1 MRISDITTEKLLER
15 SGVATAGQIAILKKE
30 ALDSN
35 RPLRDVAIKN
45 EVIDEK
51 TLTKALAEYIQ
62 IPFIDLA
69 PSDLNY
75 DTIKKIPERIARQY
89 RAVLFKVDE
98 NKVNHLAV
106 EDPDDVQAINF
117 IEKEIGSN
125 TVVYIATPDNITMAL
140 ETYDHSIRQELNAV
154 AESQARSQ
162 PTNNKQ
168 ENVGKELK
176 EDSPIAK
183 TVTLILEYA
192 VRLNA
197 SDIHIEPRNN
207 YIQIRYRVDGVL
219 KEANRLPI
227 NLLSGLVSRIKI
239 LSNLKI
245 DEHRVPQD
253 GRFKITVN
261 DRQFAL
267 RVSTLPIT
275 NGEKVA
281 LRLLDESHRIITLEN
296 LGLWG
301 NALAITKE
309 AINEPNGM
317 ILVTGPTGSGKS
329 TTLFSILTI
338 LNNPSVNISTIEDP
352 VEYRIPGANQ
362 TQTNNK
368 AGITFANGLRALLR
382 QDPNIIMIGEIRD
395 SETANLSVQAA
406 LTGHLV
412 FSTLHT
418 NDAATSMPRLL
429 DMGVEPFLIASTTR
443 LVIGQRLIRKINPK
457 TRKSFTPTAE
467 DKQLIARTFN
477 LRTAHDYKLL
487 HELEKQAKADGIG
500 GNLPLATNEEGIT
513 QLWRA
518 DSNDNNGGANAG
530 YLSRMGVY
538 EVMKNSNNIQRLII
552 ANATSAQIKEQAIKE
567 GMLSLQIDGL
577 IKALR
582 GETTLE
588 EILRVTKD

>member
-35 RPLRDVAIKN
+35 RPLKDIAIKN
-45 EVIDEK
+45 EIIDEK
-51 TLTKALAEYIQ
+51 TLTKALAEYTQ
-62 IPFIDLA
+62 TPFIDLG

-75 DTIKKIPERIARQY
+75 EIVKKIPERIARQY
-89 RAVLFKVDE
+89 RAILFKIDE
-98 NKVNHLAV
+98 SGMNHLAM

-117 IEKEIGSN
+117 IEKEIGNN
-125 TVVYIATPDNITMAL
+125 TTVYITTPDNITTAL
-140 ETYDHSIRQELNAV
+140 ETYDHNIGQQLEAV
-154 AESQARSQ
+154 VESQSNIPSA
-162 PTNNKQ
+162 TIKQ
-168 ENVGKELK
+168 ENISRELK

-183 TVTLILEYA
+183 TVNLILEYA

-197 SDIHIEPRNN
+197 SDIHIEPRDN
-207 YIQIRYRVDGVL
+207 YIQIRYRIDGIL
-219 KEANRLPI
+219 KEANRLPV

-239 LSNLKI
+239 MSNLKI

-261 DRQFAL
+261 ERQFAL
-267 RVSTLPIT
+267 RVSTLPVA

-281 LRLLDESHRIITLEN
+281 LRLLDESYRTISLEE

-301 NALAITKE
+301 NALAVTKS
-309 AINEPNGM
+309 AISEPNGM
-317 ILVTGPTGSGKS
+317 VLVTGPTGSGKS

-338 LNNPSVNISTIEDP
+338 LNSPRVNISTIEDP
-352 VEYRIPGANQ
+352 VEYRIPGVNQ
-362 TQTNNK
+362 TQTNSK

-443 LVIGQRLIRKINPK
+443 LVIGQRLIRKVNPR
-457 TRKSFTPTAE
+457 TRKSFTPTDE
-467 DKQLIARTFN
+467 DKQSIARTFN
-477 LRTAHDYKLL
+477 LKTAKDYKLL
-487 HELEKQAKADGIG
+487 HELEKQAQTAGIG
-500 GNLPLATNEEGIT
+500 GNLPLATTEEGIV

-518 DSNDNNGGANAG
+518 DPNDNNGGASAG
-530 YLSRMGVY
+530 YLGRTGVY

-552 ANATSAQIKEQAIKE
+552 ANATSAQIKEQAIRE

-588 EILRVTKD
+588 EVLRVTKD

>member
-35 RPLRDVAIKN
+35 RPLKDIAIKN
-45 EVIDEK
+45 EIIDEK
-51 TLTKALAEYIQ
+51 TLTKALAKYTQ
-62 IPFIDLA
+62 TPFIDLG

-75 DTIKKIPERIARQY
+75 EIVKKIPERIARQY
-89 RAVLFKVDE
+89 RAILFKIDE
-98 NKVNHLAV
+98 SGMNHLAM

-117 IEKEIGSN
+117 IEKEIGNN
-125 TVVYIATPDNITMAL
+125 TTVYITTPDNITTAL
-140 ETYDHSIRQELNAV
+140 ETYDHNIGQQLEAV
-154 AESQARSQ
+154 VESQSNIPSA
-162 PTNNKQ
+162 TIKQ
-168 ENVGKELK
+168 ENISRELK

-183 TVTLILEYA
+183 TVNLILEYA

-197 SDIHIEPRNN
+197 SDIHIEPRDN
-207 YIQIRYRVDGVL
+207 YIQIRYRIDGIL
-219 KEANRLPI
+219 KEANRLPV

-239 LSNLKI
+239 MSNLKI

-261 DRQFAL
+261 ERQFAL
-267 RVSTLPIT
+267 RVSTLPVA

-281 LRLLDESHRIITLEN
+281 LRLLDESYRTISLEE

-301 NALAITKE
+301 NALAVTKS
-309 AINEPNGM
+309 AISEPNGM
-317 ILVTGPTGSGKS
+317 VLVTGPTGSGKS

-338 LNNPSVNISTIEDP
+338 LNSPRVNISTIEDP
-352 VEYRIPGANQ
+352 VEYRIPGVNQ
-362 TQTNNK
+362 TQTNSK

-443 LVIGQRLIRKINPK
+443 LVIGQRLIRKVNPR
-457 TRKSFTPTAE
+457 TRKSFTPTDE
-467 DKQLIARTFN
+467 DRQSIARTFN
-477 LRTAHDYKLL
+477 LKTAKDYKLL
-487 HELEKQAKADGIG
+487 HELEKQAQTAGIG
-500 GNLPLATNEEGIT
+500 GNLPLATTEEGIV

-518 DSNDNNGGANAG
+518 DPNDNNGGASAG
-530 YLSRMGVY
+530 YLGRTGVY

-552 ANATSAQIKEQAIKE
+552 ANATSAQIKEQAIRE

-588 EILRVTKD
+588 EVLRVTKD